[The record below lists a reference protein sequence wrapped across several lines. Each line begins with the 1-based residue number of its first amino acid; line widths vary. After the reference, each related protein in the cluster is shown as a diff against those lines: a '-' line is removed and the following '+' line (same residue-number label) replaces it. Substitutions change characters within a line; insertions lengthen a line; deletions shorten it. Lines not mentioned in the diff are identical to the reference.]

1 MLGGWGLQA
10 SRLTPSRPSPLNIIL
25 LTPYIPSICSFIDL
39 CSSIIDLCCAF
50 FFLIVIPPAFIARS
64 SIIIVISLMLSL
76 ISLFLLAVS
85 SIVLLSYCLSLLLL
99 WRLLLFPWFILL
111 YPWSSLL
118 FLWRYWCV
126 LHCIV
131 CVHVVCCAIEFLLQ
145 LLGFHCCSSDYY
157 LYHCHTWFDCF
168 LIDVD
173 AYFFGFACDFF
184 DMPAV
189 LLMILR
195 FIWIHCHFIDCYLHF
210 IDAHCYVMLFYC
222 CIYLKA
228 SPLPPAPLTTSRFVT
243 VSYTHL
249 TLPTILLV

>member
-1 MLGGWGLQA
+1 
-10 SRLTPSRPSPLNIIL
+10 
-25 LTPYIPSICSFIDL
+25 
-39 CSSIIDLCCAF
+39 
-50 FFLIVIPPAFIARS
+50 
-64 SIIIVISLMLSL
+64 MLSL

-118 FLWRYWCV
+118 FLWFLWRYWCV

-210 IDAHCYVMLFYC
+210 IDAHCYVMLFYYGIYDFYWDC
-222 CIYLKA
+222 MYLFTIPGFLLCTSLMCLASLSFLIAMSLMFTAVSLVLIFIASSLSSAMISLIFSVVYLICIPKKCG
-228 SPLPPAPLTTSRFVT
+228 SSHFKHPKVCE
-243 VSYTHL
+243 
-249 TLPTILLV
+249 LLL